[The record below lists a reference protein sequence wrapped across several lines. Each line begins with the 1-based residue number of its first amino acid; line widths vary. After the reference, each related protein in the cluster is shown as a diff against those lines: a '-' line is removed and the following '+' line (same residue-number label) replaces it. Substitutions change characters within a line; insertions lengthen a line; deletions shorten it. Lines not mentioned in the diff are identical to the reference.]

1 MGLQDAVSF
10 LGAQPHSR
18 VKAEMRNADIFV
30 QHSIVASDGD
40 SEGTPVAV
48 LEAGAMGLPVVAT
61 KHAGIPDVVVHG
73 ETGLLSEERDIGAMA
88 KHICKL
94 LSDAPLCR
102 ELGRNAFQHVRRFYT
117 LDKSIQRLQL
127 VLEAAAS
134 GGSLDQARLKV
145 EQSLPAMCGT
155 ILSGY
160 E

>member
-61 KHAGIPDVVVHG
+61 THAGIPDVVVHG
-73 ETGLLSEERDIGAMA
+73 ETGLLSDERDVDTMSEN
-88 KHICKL
+88 ICRL
-94 LSDAPLCR
+94 LDDPTLCK
-102 ELGRNAFQHVRRFYT
+102 ELGENAYQRVSRFYT
-117 LDKSIQRLQL
+117 LDKSIRRLQL
-127 VLEAAAS
+127 VLEAVAS
-134 GGSLDQARLKV
+134 GSNLDQVRC
-145 EQSLPAMCGT
+145 EIENSLPAAQSAP
-155 ILSGY
+155 LEVS